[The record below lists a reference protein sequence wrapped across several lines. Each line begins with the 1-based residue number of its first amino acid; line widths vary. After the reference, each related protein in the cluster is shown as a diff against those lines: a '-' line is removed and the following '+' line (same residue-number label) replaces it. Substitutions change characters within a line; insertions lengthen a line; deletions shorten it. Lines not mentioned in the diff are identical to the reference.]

1 VLPIQFDMPLHL
13 LMFTAV
19 ALMCHGRL
27 AAERPP
33 TQHLTEF
40 YLLVSFGGMMGG
52 LFNTAIAPLVFNRV
66 AEYPILLVAAC
77 AVPAL
82 YARDWANAGH
92 RWGPALAGPRMRD
105 LACTAAI
112 AAAAAGVN
120 MALLRDNVESVQLR
134 VVALGAVGFVVFTQA
149 RRATRFAMMIA
160 AMLLA
165 SAVTQR
171 AYTDVLEAER
181 TFFGT
186 YRVSLDGGGK
196 FYALYHGTTVH
207 GLQAVDRSRRDEPL
221 VYYHRSG
228 PFGQAFERLP
238 RLRDASDIAVV
249 GLGVGSLG
257 AYARPFQRWVFFEI
271 DPAVERIARD
281 QRYFHFLESCSSRC
295 DVVLGDARLSL
306 ARDDRRFDA
315 IVLDAFSSDSI
326 PLHLLTREA
335 LNIYLNHLKPGGLLI
350 FHVSNRYLR
359 LAPALARLVQ
369 ERGLA
374 SVEQLDSVGAA
385 DVRNGRSD
393 SDWVV
398 ATADAESVG
407 LLAADQRWKPIAWPE
422 QMRVWT
428 DDYSNILAVLTF
440 LN

>member
-1 VLPIQFDMPLHL
+1 
-13 LMFTAV
+13 
-19 ALMCHGRL
+19 MCHGRL
-27 AAERPP
+27 AAERPSAK
-33 TQHLTEF
+33 HLTEF

-52 LFNTAIAPLVFNRV
+52 LFNTLIAPLVFNRV
-66 AEYPILLVAAC
+66 AEYPLILVAAC

-82 YARDWANAGH
+82 YARGESKTDH
-92 RWGPALAGPRMRD
+92 PLGPASAGPSVRD
-105 LACTAAI
+105 FAYTAAI
-112 AAAAAGVN
+112 ALAAAVVN
-120 MALLRDNVESVQLR
+120 VVLLRDNVEAAQLR
-134 VVALGAVGFVVFTQA
+134 VVALGAVGLVVFSQTRHA
-149 RRATRFAMMIA
+149 MRFAMMIA

-171 AYTDVLEAER
+171 AYTTVLKAER

-186 YRVSLDGGGK
+186 YRVSLDRGDK

-207 GLQAVDRSRRDEPL
+207 GLQAVDPSKRDEPL

-238 RLRDASDIAVV
+238 RLRDASDIAVI

-257 AYARPFQRWVFFEI
+257 AYARPSQRWVFFEI

-281 QRYFHFLESCSSRC
+281 QRYFHFLESCGSRC
-295 DVVLGDARLSL
+295 AVVLGDARLTL
-306 ARDDRRFDA
+306 GRFDRRFDA

-335 LNIYLNHLKPGGLLI
+335 LDMYLQHLKPGGLLL

-359 LAPALARLVQ
+359 LGPALARVVQ
-369 ERGLA
+369 DRGLV
-374 SVEQLDSVGAA
+374 SVEQEQPVSDA
-385 DVRNGRSD
+385 DAETGKSA

-398 ATADAESVG
+398 ASSDADAIG
-407 LLAADQRWKPIAWPE
+407 LLASDSHWKAVTAPA
-422 QMRVWT
+422 QMRLWT
-428 DDYSNILAVLTF
+428 DDYSNILSVLKF